1 VVTGQATH
9 LRLYPIVERG
19 EAEVEAE
26 VEVEQ
31 EEVVAV
37 WELAQ
42 PD

>member
-19 EAEVEAE
+19 EAEAE

-31 EEVVAV
+31 EEVEVVAV